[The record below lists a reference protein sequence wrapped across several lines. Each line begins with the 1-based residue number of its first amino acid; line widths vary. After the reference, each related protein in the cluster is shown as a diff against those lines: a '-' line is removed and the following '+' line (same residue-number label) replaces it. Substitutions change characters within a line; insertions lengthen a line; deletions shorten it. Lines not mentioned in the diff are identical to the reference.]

1 MMAGSS
7 SSRSAFVS
15 SLLRKGTSLSSRALD
30 RANKIGNIFNLDLIE
45 QQQQQQQGGAAG
57 GGANSSQKKTDDSRR
72 KQQQRRRQGQ
82 MSDMG
87 VVSASDI
94 LSESELKM
102 LQGLKTT
109 GGRAT
114 APRPLSSS
122 SSESGH
128 DTSVS
133 IKSSM
138 LEKVAPS
145 QRRAADVRILRG
157 SLGPSTRSRFS
168 FLQKHRWTIMLFL
181 AAWFVYQLFI
191 SPRFIAPMV
200 QAKPELIEESQEQP

>member
-1 MMAGSS
+1 MAGSS

-57 GGANSSQKKTDDSRR
+57 GGANSSQKKTEDSRR

-94 LSESELKM
+94 LSESELKV